1 MEIGLIGLGKIDMIV
16 VRRLEQ
22 LKGSVQD
29 SGESRWIIPNA
40 TEKEVPV
47 PTLRTAFF
55 TRVRS
60 RQIESF
66 PEKILAALWNG
77 FDGYAVHR

>member
-1 MEIGLIGLGKIDMIV
+1 VEIGLIGLGKIDMIV

-66 PEKILAALWNG
+66 PEKMLAALRNG
-77 FDGYAVHR
+77 FGDHSVHR